1 MDKDENKTKSLTGK
15 TVSAKKINQALNTGN
30 KILKIL
36 YLLFIILLIYVVS
49 LILKDWKVLTFVG
62 KILSII

>member
-62 KILSII
+62 KIL